1 MGLGATSGC
10 SRARECIALCG
21 GERLGHSP
29 VPVALPDTLS
39 IWEAMKLTCVL
50 YVACTLRRIRSI
62 SLMVSSLPCRTSKS
76 FHVCQNAPVVC
87 VGWGGDMSMW
97 PQVPC

>member
-1 MGLGATSGC
+1 
-10 SRARECIALCG
+10 
-21 GERLGHSP
+21 
-29 VPVALPDTLS
+29 
-39 IWEAMKLTCVL
+39 
-50 YVACTLRRIRSI
+50 
-62 SLMVSSLPCRTSKS
+62 LPCRTSKS